1 MSHSSFGSSGF
12 AHFLGTIICRA
23 EELTRDNHTLVLT
36 VALNFSGHDD
46 IVNAARAIAVKVQT
60 GSLTID
66 DINVSTFS
74 NNLSMVHI
82 DEQYRNPDLLIRT
95 GGEQRISNFLLWQ
108 LAYSELYFS
117 DVYWPDFDRKHLIQS
132 IREYSNRDRRFGAR
146 F

>member
-1 MSHSSFGSSGF
+1 
-12 AHFLGTIICRA
+12 
-23 EELTRDNHTLVLT
+23 
-36 VALNFSGHDD
+36 VALNFSGRDD

-60 GSLTID
+60 GSLIVD
-66 DINVSTFS
+66 DINASTFS

-82 DEQYRNPDLLIRT
+82 DEQYRSPDFLIRT

-117 DVYWPDFDRKHLIQS
+117 DVYWPDFDRKHLIHS